1 MSDRPTDDGKPESW
15 QGSSPN
21 GSNAGAGVAYA
32 PLAPSLPQTVRLL
45 VTDTDT
51 ESRANFAQN
60 QGKGKGTMGKQ
71 RRTQEAHRKRI
82 SKGGKE

>member
-1 MSDRPTDDGKPESW
+1 MSDRPTDMRYSPESW

-21 GSNAGAGVAYA
+21 GGDAGVGVALPY
-32 PLAPSLPQTVRLL
+32 SLPLSLNRYRFS

-60 QGKGKGTMGKQ
+60 
-71 RRTQEAHRKRI
+71 
-82 SKGGKE
+82 